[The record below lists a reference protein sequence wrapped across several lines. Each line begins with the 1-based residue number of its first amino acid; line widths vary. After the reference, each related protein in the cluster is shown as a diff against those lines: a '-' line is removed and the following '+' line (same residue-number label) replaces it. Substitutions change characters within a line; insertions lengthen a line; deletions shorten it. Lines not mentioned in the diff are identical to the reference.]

1 MNFQFFVLL
10 NAILLIRPEELYPE
24 IEGFRFYMI
33 TIWACM
39 LTTQNAIINQF
50 TQKDLSRQPIT
61 VCVFGMFFAVTIS
74 LLCRNMIP
82 FAVEV
87 APELFKVVLYYLLL
101 IGVLNTPERFRMFLG
116 WIVLFV
122 IILTTY
128 ALLEFHG
135 YIDIPSIQP
144 IMQKMYDKE
153 AGCEIWVPRLV
164 SSGIYN
170 DPNDMCLIL
179 TTGMVCCLARS
190 TTASNIFMRVVW
202 LLPIIMFA
210 YAMKLTQSRGGMLG
224 IIVALATL
232 ICFRLGPKKGTI
244 LAICLVPLFL
254 AAVGGRQAEFSM
266 DASDTSQ
273 ERMRLWVYGFKAL
286 FSNPFYFTTGI
297 GFCQFIEEFGL
308 MAHNSFVQAYVETG
322 IIGGTMFL
330 SLFVLATSGM
340 IRLGRYPEYKNQEP
354 NFRKLRPF
362 VTAMV
367 LGYAAGA
374 YSVSRNFV
382 VPTYL
387 IIGLAT
393 AYIRLVLPEPPTE
406 YQFNKRLVKR
416 LMVIGVVGLL
426 SLKFFTQYMVK
437 WH

>member
-50 TQKDLSRQPIT
+50 TRKDLSRQPIT

-232 ICFRLGPKKGTI
+232 ICFRLGPKRGRSWPSVWFLSSWPRWAAGKRSSAWMRAIHPRNECGSGCMVLKPCSRTLSTSPPGSVFASSSKNSASWLTI
-244 LAICLVPLFL
+244 L
-254 AAVGGRQAEFSM
+254 S
-266 DASDTSQ
+266 
-273 ERMRLWVYGFKAL
+273 FKHML
-286 FSNPFYFTTGI
+286 
-297 GFCQFIEEFGL
+297 
-308 MAHNSFVQAYVETG
+308 
-322 IIGGTMFL
+322 
-330 SLFVLATSGM
+330 
-340 IRLGRYPEYKNQEP
+340 
-354 NFRKLRPF
+354 
-362 VTAMV
+362 
-367 LGYAAGA
+367 
-374 YSVSRNFV
+374 
-382 VPTYL
+382 
-387 IIGLAT
+387 
-393 AYIRLVLPEPPTE
+393 
-406 YQFNKRLVKR
+406 KRE
-416 LMVIGVVGLL
+416 
-426 SLKFFTQYMVK
+426 
-437 WH
+437 